1 MSETKQVVINKDLH
15 KKVKG
20 FCVDK
25 DQPIKEYAEAA
36 LEFAVENEMT
46 IEELKDKQYRDSLAS
61 TDMGGPMLRY
71 GVINDQKEEKTS
83 EPERETMVK
92 KSENE
97 DGW

>member
-15 KKVKG
+15 RKVKG

-36 LEFAVENEMT
+36 LEFAIDNEMT
-46 IEELKDKQYRDSLAS
+46 IEELKEKQYRDSLAS
-61 TDMGGPMLRY
+61 TDIGGPMLRY
-71 GVINDQKEEKTS
+71 GVINDQKETTA

-97 DGW
+97 EEW